1 MGHGLV
7 WVLSYHLNGAAEENT
22 KTFGADRLSHDLQ
35 KPGVPPARTWRV
47 ESVALDVF
55 LESKDQRSVMLNISL
70 ALCWAEW

>member
-35 KPGVPPARTWRV
+35 KPGVPPART
-47 ESVALDVF
+47 
-55 LESKDQRSVMLNISL
+55 
-70 ALCWAEW
+70 